1 MIKKII
7 SYSFIIS
14 LSLILSP
21 LFSNAQVGDLP
32 PDSSGLQ
39 MTMTPENPEPF
50 QLVKINV
57 QSYSYDLDRSKI
69 TWYVDGVVKKSEMG
83 LKDFNTQAGKNGQ
96 KTIVKIQVETPE
108 DGLKEIEAF
117 FIPSI
122 VDLVYESLS
131 YTPPFYKGRAMNPNQ
146 GVVLVTAIPELIKST
161 GEKIPAQNII
171 YSWKKDGSV
180 EQDASGIGKNVFIYS
195 GTVPI
200 RDVVIEVVA
209 SSLDGEIYASKR
221 ISITNV
227 SPKIIFYE
235 NSPVYGI
242 MMNKAIKNS
251 VNMLID
257 EFSVLAVP
265 YFFSVGYAAT
275 PDLKYDWTLN
285 GSTVGNQDPKNSFTT
300 RLEKSGSGIANI
312 GLKISNNVRIFQF
325 VNNNYSI
332 NFSKE

>member
-1 MIKKII
+1 MIMKII
-7 SYSFIIS
+7 NNLIIIS
-14 LSLILSP
+14 LLFIVSP
-21 LFSNAQVGDLP
+21 LISNAQIADIA
-32 PDSSGLQ
+32 PDAGGLE
-39 MTMTPENPEPF
+39 MTMSPENPEPF
-50 QLVKINV
+50 QTVKISLI
-57 QSYSYDLDRSKI
+57 SYSYDLDRSKI
-69 TWYVDGVVKKSEMG
+69 TWSVDGVVKKTEMG
-83 LKDFNTQAGKNGQ
+83 LKNFNTQAGKNGQ
-96 KTIVKIQVETPE
+96 KTIIKAQVETPQ
-108 DGLKEIEAF
+108 DGTKEIEAF
-117 FIPSI
+117 FIPSV

-161 GEKIPAQNII
+161 GEKIPAQNVI
-171 YSWKKDGSV
+171 YNWKKDGSV
-180 EQDASGIGKNVFIYS
+180 QQDASGIGKNVFIYS

-221 ISITNV
+221 INITNT
-227 SPKIIFYE
+227 SPKIVFYE

-242 MMNKAIKNS
+242 MMNKAIKNT

-275 PDLKYDWTLN
+275 PDLKYDWTMN
-285 GSTVGNQDPKNSFTT
+285 GNTVGNQDPKNSFTT
-300 RLEKSGSGIANI
+300 RLEKSGSGTANI
-312 GLKISNNVRIFQF
+312 GLKISNSVRIFQF
-325 VNNNYSI
+325 VENNYNI